1 MSVAKCL
8 GVDDLDGPNMNEAR
22 SQWPHWCED
31 EPALAIVDDLL
42 DLPRWMRQAESAER
56 DAVVSA
62 LLRLGAI
69 DKRASM
75 VLAWLLV
82 PGASL
87 LVGRLRNLVDVIDEV
102 VAGQVWIQICD
113 HDPSD
118 DQYVAKKILSRV
130 EREAKAELG
139 VGDLAE
145 RRDPAWAATVLV
157 EHFDESIPAAE
168 LDEEFENPRE
178 QLAAMLRQALDNG
191 DLTEA
196 RRDLLLDLAH
206 AANLLNAPL
215 RRGELGSR
223 HPRSLRWSAR
233 TMPSRELSVVT
244 RPMTSTCWQLLRGGV
259 LGSRFGKVVLG

>member
-1 MSVAKCL
+1 MSVARCL
-8 GVDDLDGPNMNEAR
+8 GVDDLDGQNMKEVR
-22 SQWPHWCED
+22 SQWPHWCKD
-31 EPALAIVDDLL
+31 EPVLAMVDDLR
-42 DLPRWMRQAESAER
+42 DLPHRMRQAEPAER

-62 LLRLGAI
+62 LLRLGAK
-69 DKRASM
+69 DRRASI

-87 LVGRLRNLVDVIDEV
+87 LAGRLRNLVDVIDEV
-102 VAGQVWIQICD
+102 VAGQLWIQICD

-157 EHFDESIPAAE
+157 ERFDESIPASDP
-168 LDEEFENPRE
+168 DEEDPTE
-178 QLAAMLRQALDNG
+178 QLATLLRRALDDG
-191 DLTEA
+191 DITEA

-206 AANLLNAPL
+206 AANLLKAPL
-215 RRGELGSR
+215 RRGRAGLTAPSVAQMVCEDHAL
-223 HPRSLRWSAR
+223 SAR
-233 TMPSRELSVVT
+233 TIRRHAADDIE
-244 RPMTSTCWQLLRGGV
+244 V
-259 LGSRFGKVVLG
+259 LASLARRSGLAV

>member
-8 GVDDLDGPNMNEAR
+8 GVDDIEGPNMNDAS
-22 SQWPHWCED
+22 SQWPHWRQD
-31 EPALAIVDDLL
+31 QPALAIVDDLR
-42 DLPRWMRQAESAER
+42 DLPRWMRKTEPAER
-56 DAVVSA
+56 DAVLSA
-62 LLRLGAI
+62 LLRLGAS
-69 DKRASM
+69 DKRAAI

-87 LVGRLRNLVDVIDEV
+87 LAGRLRNIIDVIDEV
-102 VAGQVWIQICD
+102 VAGQLWIQICD

-118 DQYVAKKILSRV
+118 DTCVAKKILSRV

-157 EHFDESIPAAE
+157 EQLDESIPACDLA
-168 LDEEFENPRE
+168 EEFDNPRE
-178 QLAAMLRQALDNG
+178 QLAAILRRALDDG
-191 DLTEA
+191 DLSEA

-215 RRGELGSR
+215 RRGRAGLTAPSVAQLVCEDHAL
-223 HPRSLRWSAR
+223 SAR
-233 TMPSRELSVVT
+233 TVRRHAADDIDVLASVAR
-244 RPMTSTCWQLLRGGV
+244 RPGLAM
-259 LGSRFGKVVLG
+259 

>member
-8 GVDDLDGPNMNEAR
+8 GVDDIDGPNMNEAR
-22 SQWPHWCED
+22 SQWPHWCQD
-31 EPALAIVDDLL
+31 EPALAIVDDLR
-42 DLPRWMRQAESAER
+42 DLPRRMRKAEPAER

-62 LLRLGAI
+62 LLRLGAT

-87 LVGRLRNLVDVIDEV
+87 LAGRLRNLIDVIDEV
-102 VAGQVWIQICD
+102 VAGQLWIQICD

-118 DQYVAKKILSRV
+118 DTYVAKKILSRV
-130 EREAKAELG
+130 ERESKAELG

-157 EHFDESIPAAE
+157 EQLDASIPAEE

-178 QLAAMLRQALDNG
+178 QLAAILRRALDDG
-191 DLTEA
+191 DLSEA

-206 AANLLNAPL
+206 AANLLHAPL
-215 RRGELGSR
+215 RRGRAGLTAPSVAQMVCEDHAL
-223 HPRSLRWSAR
+223 SAR
-233 TMPSRELSVVT
+233 TIRRHAADDIDTLASVARKT
-244 RPMTSTCWQLLRGGV
+244 GLAL
-259 LGSRFGKVVLG
+259 

>member
-8 GVDDLDGPNMNEAR
+8 GVDDLDGPNMNEVR
-22 SQWPHWCED
+22 SQWPHWRKD
-31 EPALAIVDDLL
+31 EPVLAIVDDLR
-42 DLPRWMRQAESAER
+42 DLPRWMRQAGPADR
-56 DAVVSA
+56 DAVATA
-62 LLRLGAI
+62 LLRIGRA
-69 DKRASM
+69 DRRAST

-87 LVGRLRNLVDVIDEV
+87 LAGRLRNLVDVIDQV
-102 VAGQVWIQICD
+102 VAGQLWIQICD
-113 HDPSD
+113 HDQSD

-145 RRDPAWAATVLV
+145 RRDPAWAATVLI
-157 EHFDESIPAAE
+157 EQFDESIPADE
-168 LDEEFENPRE
+168 LAEEFENPKE
-178 QLAAMLRQALDNG
+178 QLAVILRRALDDG

-215 RRGELGSR
+215 RRGRAGLTTPSVVQMVCED
-223 HPRSLRWSAR
+223 HAISAR
-233 TMPSRELSVVT
+233 T
-244 RPMTSTCWQLLRGGV
+244 LRRYAADDIDV
-259 LGSRFGKVVLG
+259 LAMVAVRSGLAI

>member
-8 GVDDLDGPNMNEAR
+8 GVDDLDGPNMNEVR
-22 SQWPHWCED
+22 SQWPHWRED
-31 EPALAIVDDLL
+31 EPVLAIVDDLR
-42 DLPRWMRQAESAER
+42 DLPRWMRQAEPTDR
-56 DAVVSA
+56 DAVATA
-62 LLRLGAI
+62 LLRIGRA
-69 DKRASM
+69 DKRAST

-87 LVGRLRNLVDVIDEV
+87 LAGRLRNLVDVIDEV
-102 VAGQVWIQICD
+102 VAGQLWIQICA

-139 VGDLAE
+139 VGHLAE

-157 EHFDESIPAAE
+157 EQFDESIAADE
-168 LDEEFENPRE
+168 LDEEFEDPKE
-178 QLAAMLRQALDNG
+178 QLAVILRRALDDG

-215 RRGELGSR
+215 RRGRAGLTAPSVAQMVCEDHAL
-223 HPRSLRWSAR
+223 SAR
-233 TMPSRELSVVT
+233 TLRRHAAYDIDVLAMVARRSELAI
-244 RPMTSTCWQLLRGGV
+244 
-259 LGSRFGKVVLG
+259 